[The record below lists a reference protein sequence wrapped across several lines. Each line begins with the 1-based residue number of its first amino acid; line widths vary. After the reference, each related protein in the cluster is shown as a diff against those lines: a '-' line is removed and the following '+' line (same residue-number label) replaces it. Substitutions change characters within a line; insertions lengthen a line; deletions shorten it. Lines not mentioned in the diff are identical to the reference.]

1 MPAASPAGIRR
12 TTRSTSLRPAR
23 WSRRPSRRA
32 ATSTRGVSSRASS
45 SSRARIVSIVTCVA
59 PRPTSRPSSAA
70 TRRGCRWCRCS
81 TATRTRSRSS
91 ARRSACPS
99 SRWAWTTSASRVR
112 APPSIITTVSTPPRS
127 PGPRRSSWAADARA
141 ARRAVPGVRRHGMIR
156 ARMST
161 LTESRKRELRRDLE
175 AILGA
180 GAVLSD
186 PDELLVYESDGLTL
200 FRALADFVVFPTSAE
215 HVSAIG
221 KLANREG
228 LPFVARGAGT
238 GLSGGCLPAEGGIV
252 ISLMRMS
259 RVLEVDY
266 DNQFAVVEPGLVNL
280 HLSWKVGPRGYYY
293 APDPSSQQA
302 CTVGGNIANNSGGPH
317 TLKYGV
323 TVNHVLG
330 LEVVLPDGEVMWL
343 GGKTRE
349 AQGYDMAGLF
359 VGSEGTF
366 GIATKIIVRIL
377 RQSQAVKTVLAVFNT
392 IEEASEAVS
401 AVIARGLIPAAMEM
415 IDQTTIGAVEDAFG
429 CGYPRDAAAALLIEL
444 DGLQHGMDA
453 QAERVMA
460 ACRDCGA
467 RDVRVARD
475 EAERQLL
482 WKGRKSAFGAYGRIS
497 PAYMVMDGVIPRTRL
512 PEVLRRVNEIVGAHE
527 LRVGNVFHAG
537 DGNLHP
543 NLLYDPRRPGE
554 VARVVTAGGE
564 ILKVC
569 ADVGGS
575 ISGEHGIGLEKMD
588 YMSLIFTEAD
598 LGFMRALREA
608 FNPRGLCN

>member
-1 MPAASPAGIRR
+1 MAIE
-12 TTRSTSLRPAR
+12 LD
-23 WSRRPSRRA
+23 
-32 ATSTRGVSSRASS
+32 
-45 SSRARIVSIVTCVA
+45 
-59 PRPTSRPSSAA
+59 
-70 TRRGCRWCRCS
+70 
-81 TATRTRSRSS
+81 S
-91 ARRSACPS
+91 ARKKALR
-99 SRWAWTTSASRVR
+99 
-112 APPSIITTVSTPPRS
+112 
-127 PGPRRSSWAADARA
+127 
-141 ARRAVPGVRRHGMIR
+141 
-156 ARMST
+156 
-161 LTESRKRELRRDLE
+161 RELEGL
-175 AILGA
+175 LGK
-180 GAVLSD
+180 GAVLSE
-186 PDELLVYESDGLTL
+186 PEELLVYESDGLTL
-200 FRALADFVVFPTSAE
+200 FRALADFVVFPTSVE
-215 HVSAIG
+215 QVSAVV
-221 KLANREG
+221 KLANREA

-238 GLSGGCLPAEGGIV
+238 GLSGGCLPAEGGLV
-252 ISLMRMS
+252 ISLMRMN

-266 DNQFAVVEPGLVNL
+266 DNQIAVVEPGLVNL
-280 HLSWKVGPRGYYY
+280 HLSWAVGPKGFYY

-330 LEVVLPDGEVMWL
+330 LEVVMPDGEIVWL
-343 GGKTRE
+343 GGRTRE
-349 AQGYDMAGLF
+349 SQGYDMAGLF

-377 RQSQAVKTVLAVFNT
+377 RQPQAVKTVLAVFDT
-392 IEEASEAVS
+392 VVQASEAVS

-415 IDQTTIGAVEDAFG
+415 IDQTTIEAVEDAFG

-444 DGLQHGMDA
+444 DGLQYGMES
-453 QAERVMA
+453 QAERVIA

-467 RDVRVARD
+467 REVRAARD

-512 PEVLRRVNEIVGAHE
+512 PQVLTRVNEIAAAYG

-543 NLLYDPRRPGE
+543 NILYDPRIPGE
-554 VARVVTAGGE
+554 EARVVEAGGE

-569 ADVGGS
+569 AEVGGS

-588 YMSLIFTEAD
+588 YMPLIFSEAD
-598 LGFMRALREA
+598 LAFMRQLREA
-608 FNPRGLCN
+608 FNPRGHCNPGKMFPSRKACGEAGIAYRPHPIEEKGLAQRF